1 MSRQILAIDIRR
13 ETIAAV
19 LLNAGLKIN
28 TVTGCAHMPLAGKD
42 GEPENLAE
50 SLASLLTEVNAVS
63 ANVVVSLPSDET
75 LFRILRVPFKE
86 EGKIRQIL
94 PFELEPIVPVPSNE
108 LVIGFQKEVVGEQA
122 EVLAIAMERGR
133 FDGYQQSIAD
143 ANLKPQLIV
152 PGSFPIISQ
161 LIASDDQLP
170 DQALVLDVDRG
181 VTTLYALAGHRIAL
195 VRSLPGGAYSE
206 AEAEALALQIRQ
218 TLTAFADIQS
228 IDFRPANAYVC
239 GPDLQESA
247 VTDRIAAVLDLPIR
261 PLDLR
266 RDLAKAEFSVVDNY
280 QPGHLDNALALAL
293 LEAEGLDCPNF
304 HRTHSPLR
312 NYWAAYRPY
321 IKSPAILL
329 AIALFLG
336 LAGVFYDNHLLQRR
350 LDTINGQMEQVFTSA
365 FPEARPTKGAVLA
378 QMQSKLKEAQ
388 KGSSAPVQGA
398 TRMASIDT
406 LLQISQLLP
415 STVEVVF
422 NRLVVGDDSLTVSGE
437 TSGFNIVDDIKS
449 RLEKSSYFREVTIAS
464 ANMDKSGKKVRFKLK
479 IEYEEN

>member
-1 MSRQILAIDIRR
+1 MSRQILAIDIRH

-28 TVTGCAHMPLAGKD
+28 TVAGCAHIPLAGK
-42 GEPENLAE
+42 GVESENLAE
-50 SLASLLTEVNAVS
+50 SLESLLNEVNAVP
-63 ANVVVSLPSDET
+63 ANVVVALPSNEA
-75 LFRILRVPFKE
+75 LFRILTLPFKE
-86 EGKIRQIL
+86 ESKIRQIL
-94 PFELEPIVPVPSNE
+94 PFELEPIIPVPSDE
-108 LVIGFQKEVVGEQA
+108 LVIGFQKEGVDEQA
-122 EVLAIAMERGR
+122 EVLAIAMERER
-133 FDGYQQSIAD
+133 YDAYQQSFAD
-143 ANLKPQLIV
+143 TSLKPQLIV

-170 DQALVLDVDRG
+170 EQTLVLDVDRG
-181 VTTLYALAGHRIAL
+181 VTTLYALVARRIAL
-195 VRSLPGGAYSE
+195 VRSLTGGAYSE
-206 AEAEALALQIRQ
+206 ADAESLALQIRQ
-218 TLTAFADIQS
+218 TLTAFEDVQS
-228 IDFRPANAYVC
+228 IDFNPANVYLS
-239 GPDLQESA
+239 GPDLQDTA
-247 VTDRIAAVLDLPIR
+247 VTDRIAAALDLPVR

-266 RDLAKAEFSVVDNY
+266 RDLAKAEFSALNDY

-304 HRTHSPLR
+304 YRTRSPLR

-321 IKSPAILL
+321 IKTPAMLL
-329 AIALFLG
+329 AIALILG
-336 LAGVFYDNHLLQRR
+336 LAGVFYDNHLLQSR
-350 LDTINGQMEQVFTSA
+350 LDDINDQMEQVFKSA
-365 FPEARPTKGAVLA
+365 FPGERLAKGAVLA

-406 LLQISQLLP
+406 LLQISQLIP
-415 STVEVVF
+415 SSIEVII
-422 NRLVVGDDSLTVSGE
+422 NRFVVGDDSLTISGE

-449 RLEKSSYFREVTIAS
+449 RLEQSNYFHEVTIAS